1 MTEDGKTYSAKQVA
15 TRIGTD
21 AKQLRKFFRDANSGY
36 SAVGQGGR
44 YDFPETDI
52 PTIKTAFDAWNA
64 TKTRRNRTPSSQPKP
79 TSASGL
85 IPPQRR
91 DSPAAPKI
99 RRSKDNKEGLHYN
112 PLDDDTLQ
120 DRMQGIAARVQR
132 HGLTMKQGRFV
143 PLPDKPEGL
152 TIMTNAEV
160 AAHEKW
166 QQEQNEADKALLAQP
181 QILDFSEVD
190 SDIQDVS
197 ASELAVRNG
206 SSTELDELEL
216 SDDEGSGEG
225 PSDAELKN
233 LELFDEE
240 DPIWDEDE

>member
-15 TRIGTD
+15 SRIGTD
-21 AKQLRKFFRDANSGY
+21 AKQLRKFFRDEKSGY

-52 PTIKTAFDAWNA
+52 PAIKKAFDAWNA
-64 TKTRRNRTPSSQPKP
+64 TKTRRNRTPSPQAKP

-85 IPPQRR
+85 IPAQRK
-91 DSPAAPKI
+91 DSPAAPRV

-112 PLDDDTLQ
+112 PLDNDTLQ

-152 TIMTNAEV
+152 TDMTRE
-160 AAHEKW
+160 
-166 QQEQNEADKALLAQP
+166 
-181 QILDFSEVD
+181 LDFSEAD
-190 SDIQDVS
+190 SDLQD
-197 ASELAVRNG
+197 SELDVHDEPSA
-206 SSTELDELEL
+206 ELDELEL

-233 LELFDEE
+233 LDEDYPELDRHPEFDNFNE
-240 DPIWDEDE
+240 DDLIWDEDE